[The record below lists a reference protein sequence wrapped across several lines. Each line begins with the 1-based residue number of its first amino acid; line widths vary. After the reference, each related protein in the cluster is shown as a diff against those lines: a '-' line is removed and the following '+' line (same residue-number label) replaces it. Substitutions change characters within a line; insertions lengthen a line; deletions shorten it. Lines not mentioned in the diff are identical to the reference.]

1 MGVTKTM
8 QLEEF
13 GNRPCSECGG
23 YETRTPDGQRD
34 IVHDDGCLD
43 MIAELYGGDDTM
55 PDYEDS
61 DNYDDDPDPDP

>member
-1 MGVTKTM
+1 MGIAKTL

-13 GNRPCSECGG
+13 HNRPCSECGG
-23 YETRTPDGQRD
+23 YEIRTPDGQRD

-43 MIAELYGGDDTM
+43 MIAELYGDDDTQ
-55 PDYEDS
+55 PDYEEF